1 MRKRFRK
8 MTAVMLAVI
17 TVVLMIPIT
26 TVSVSAGTVIENA
39 ISWAVS
45 IANDDSHGYSWD
57 GRWGP
62 DYDCSSLVI
71 SAFREAGLS
80 LSGATTTVNMKSVFI
95 KEGFTWIPASQIDL
109 SNPNSLIR
117 GDILLNE
124 SSHTEIYLGNGQ
136 NVGAHRGYKS
146 QWCSHSNNDGKYHR
160 HGHYSL
166 GEQKGDQ
173 DGGEISVAGY
183 YNYPWDGI
191 LRYKDEPDN
200 SHNPV
205 GSLDSITTGNG
216 VVNMGGWAFDND
228 DVNAQ
233 LEINVYIGGV
243 AGDPNAEPH
252 GNIWANG
259 YRPDVNNVYGC
270 GDYHGFT
277 ASISTS
283 KTGVQDI
290 YVYALNVGSGWH
302 SILGCV
308 TVDIPPVNNPVTNL
322 DLVEGKQSAVFI
334 QGWAFDEDDINS
346 TIDIRVIIGDQNTEE
361 HLITANTE
369 RKDVNKVYSCG
380 DNHGFKS
387 TIFTSKKGTQHIQI
401 YAINIGS
408 GKDVFVGEQT
418 VNIAEDSE
426 RPTIEQ
432 YYTSHVEH
440 NQYKVCVIPKDNI
453 GINIVRIATWTQDDQ
468 SDLIWNDAVD
478 NGVGTFYVDI
488 KRSDFSQT
496 ENSLYHN
503 HIYVYD
509 YAGNVRFQSID
520 MDYKITSN
528 TGENVPEG
536 DYRIITA
543 VNENKALDVF
553 SESMDDDANI
563 QIFSNLNNQNQ
574 IFSLSYIDN
583 GFYKISNIKSNKP
596 IDVYGDNYVSGT
608 NVVLSHYHGGA
619 NQQWMLQPAGD
630 GYYYIIAR
638 SNGLALDVYY
648 AIDEDGT
655 NVQVHTPNQS
665 AAQKWK
671 LRRVLKQDMVKV
683 VSWKLVNGIMKPNV
697 KVIVDGKFLIENTDY
712 TVSSYIENNTPCA
725 KITGIDNYCD
735 SVSIEYQEPKYQIAD
750 TNLDGNINVRDVT
763 AIQRHL
769 ADLEKFNEEH
779 LAVADT
785 NGDGVVDIADATH
798 LQMYLAEYG
807 VVLGEK

>member
-1 MRKRFRK
+1 MRKWFRK
-8 MTAVMLAVI
+8 LAAVLLAVVMAI
-17 TVVLMIPIT
+17 SMVSVAI
-26 TVSVSAGTVIENA
+26 VSVSAVTFNESYTLGSNPIENLIA
-39 ISWAVS
+39 VAEAQTGRNQSQMGYNVPWCALFVSDCAAKAGISDIIPRDAYCGTLYQNIKNAGGEPV
-45 IANDDSHGYSWD
+45 DS
-57 GRWGP
+57 P
-62 DYDCSSLVI
+62 
-71 SAFREAGLS
+71 
-80 LSGATTTVNMKSVFI
+80 M
-95 KEGFTWIPASQIDL
+95 
-109 SNPNSLIR
+109 R
-117 GDILLNE
+117 GDIVFYYCTASNCPGSGAPWVHVGIMT
-124 SSHTEIYLGNGQ
+124 SSNSSIEGNSNGRVTAKSRISYTDMNGHTYGHSGTNSVTVMYL
-136 NVGAHRGYKS
+136 RPK
-146 QWCSHSNNDGKYHR
+146 
-160 HGHYSL
+160 
-166 GEQKGDQ
+166 
-173 DGGEISVAGY
+173 
-183 YNYPWDGI
+183 
-191 LRYKDEPDN
+191 YKDEPDN

-697 KVIVDGKFLIENTDY
+697 KVIVDGKFLVENTDY
-712 TVSSYIENNTPCA
+712 TVSSYIENNTLCA

-769 ADLEKFNEEH
+769 ADLETFTEEQ

-785 NGDGVVDIADATH
+785 NGDGNVDIADATH

-807 VVLGEK
+807 VVLGKQ

>member
-1 MRKRFRK
+1 MRKQIRRTLVVLLVF
-8 MTAVMLAVI
+8 VI
-17 TVVLMIPIT
+17 VALMIPIT
-26 TVSVSAGTVIENA
+26 TMTVSATSNMTLRQLQAKFPAGKYWNHAGSSTNNPDGYTDTPCYHHGSCDYYGRCGCNSAGNA
-39 ISWAVS
+39 IQCFGFANKLAYDAYGSYYTSWSRTTLSNLKAGDVIRYKNDGHS
-45 IANDDSHGYSWD
+45 IFVTGLD
-57 GRWGP
+57 GDTITYGDCNSDGHCIIRWGAT
-62 DYDCSSLVI
+62 I
-71 SAFREAGLS
+71 SKSTIA
-80 LSGATTTVNMKSVFI
+80 ATLTGV
-95 KEGFTWIPASQIDL
+95 
-109 SNPNSLIR
+109 
-117 GDILLNE
+117 
-124 SSHTEIYLGNGQ
+124 
-136 NVGAHRGYKS
+136 
-146 QWCSHSNNDGKYHR
+146 
-160 HGHYSL
+160 YSAPSEL
-166 GEQKGDQ
+166 TIG
-173 DGGEISVAGY
+173 
-183 YNYPWDGI
+183 
-191 LRYKDEPDN
+191 DEPDN

-205 GSLDSITTGNG
+205 GSLDLLNASYG
-216 VVNMGGWAFDND
+216 VVNIGGWAFDND

-697 KVIVDGKFLIENTDY
+697 KVIVDGKFLVENTDY
-712 TVSSYIENNTPCA
+712 TVSSYIENNTLCA

-750 TNLDGNINVRDVT
+750 TNLDGNINVLDVT

-769 ADLEKFNEEH
+769 ADLETFTEEQ
-779 LAVADT
+779 LAIADT
-785 NGDGVVDIADATH
+785 NGDGNVDIADATH

-807 VVLGEK
+807 VVLGKQ